1 MYIRLY
7 SPTRFDWD
15 EDKSEAT
22 QATRGFDFEFASQVF
37 EGPTVE
43 RIDDRM
49 EYGEVRVIAI
59 GLADDLFI
67 SIVYTDRV
75 DVSVGELV
83 RRIISARRSNHHER
97 QAYRQTLEEAQP
109 RQG

>member
-1 MYIRLY
+1 LY

-15 EDKSEAT
+15 PDKSHAT
-22 QATRGFDFEFASQVF
+22 LVSRGFDFEFASLVF
-37 EGPTVE
+37 DRPTVE
-43 RIDDRM
+43 RIDDRR

-59 GLADDLFI
+59 GIADGEFI
-67 SIVYTDRV
+67 TVVYTDRV
-75 DVSVGELV
+75 EVGELV

-97 QAYRQTLEEAQP
+97 EAYRQTVEEAEP